1 MQISFFSCSENH
13 GRFFGGKPRRI
24 ILVDFEFF
32 QYLVSSSVSCL
43 PFSLGLLFQA
53 GAMAKKLRRASH
65 ASEVKAVR
73 AVEEVAAGKAM
84 ERLIAR
90 LEEGGESLVN
100 RVLNFLDCSA
110 AEPDYQDL
118 SLPYRRNL
126 SRFSDLT
133 LRELRVLF
141 QAWHGQLW
149 AEQIVRKVRLQSGR
163 ALVAWALAVEL
174 KDFLPGSCMLELRD
188 LCTAR
193 YTESKS

>member
-1 MQISFFSCSENH
+1 
-13 GRFFGGKPRRI
+13 
-24 ILVDFEFF
+24 
-32 QYLVSSSVSCL
+32 
-43 PFSLGLLFQA
+43 
-53 GAMAKKLRRASH
+53 MAKKLRRASH

-188 LCTAR
+188 RCTAL
-193 YTESKS
+193 YNESKS